1 MLTFAAHHFSIPL
14 ENPMNN
20 LIPQFLSQLNRG
32 LRYAYLQF
40 DSLAGNMN
48 EAHFAIVGIIIIGIG
63 VILMRGKPV
72 HGS

>member
-1 MLTFAAHHFSIPL
+1 MT
-14 ENPMNN
+14 N
-20 LIPQFLSQLNRG
+20 LIPQFMSQFNRG
-32 LRYAYLQF
+32 LRTAYVQF
-40 DSLAGNMN
+40 DSLASNMN

>member
-1 MLTFAAHHFSIPL
+1 
-14 ENPMNN
+14 
-20 LIPQFLSQLNRG
+20 
-32 LRYAYLQF
+32 
-40 DSLAGNMN
+40 MN

>member
-1 MLTFAAHHFSIPL
+1 
-14 ENPMNN
+14 MNN
-20 LIPQFLSQLNRG
+20 MIPQFMSQVNRV
-32 LRYAYLQF
+32 LRQAYLQF
-40 DSLAGNMN
+40 DSLASNMN